1 VRVPLVGTQFGR
13 ACLILVVTLASGLGC
28 RFLEGNVPSP
38 PAVQLLPGQT
48 ADVFTT
54 ARPTFAAALS
64 DFLGRHPVE
73 VEQPFEFPHNIHVG
87 RQIACTEY
95 CHESVS
101 EGPVAGLPSVR
112 TCMGCHRTIATNRP
126 RIVQITQMREQGRD
140 FAWKRVFG
148 YPAQSHVR
156 FNHAPHIR
164 AKVECSTCHGNIGAQ
179 RVAQRNVDMTMGF
192 CVNCHRERNAPDD
205 CLTCHF

>member
-1 VRVPLVGTQFGR
+1 MKTPIVGSAFARVCLVAALIFGG
-13 ACLILVVTLASGLGC
+13 GLGC
-28 RFLEGNVPSP
+28 RLLERNVPR
-38 PAVQLLPGQT
+38 PASGPLLPGQT
-48 ADVFTT
+48 AEVFTT
-54 ARPTFAAALS
+54 ARPTIAAAVN

-73 VEQPFEFPHNIHVG
+73 VAQPFQFPHSTHVG

-112 TCMGCHRTIATNRP
+112 TCMSCHRTIATNRP
-126 RIVQITQMREQGRD
+126 RIRQLTQMREEGRD
-140 FAWKRVFG
+140 FAWNRVFG

-164 AKVECSTCHGNIGAQ
+164 AKVECTTCHGNIGEQ
-179 RVAQRNVDMTMGF
+179 QVAQRNVDMTMGF
-192 CVNCHRERNAPDD
+192 CVNCHRERQAPDD

>member
-1 VRVPLVGTQFGR
+1 VGRCSFFTRVILVG
-13 ACLILVVTLASGLGC
+13 ILAFAGGVGC
-28 RFLEGNVPSP
+28 QLYERNVPGPSTAP
-38 PAVQLLPGQT
+38 VLPGQST
-48 ADVFTT
+48 AVFTT
-54 ARPTFAAALS
+54 ARPSLGAALN
-64 DFLGRHPVE
+64 DFMSRRPDPV
-73 VEQPFEFPHNIHVG
+73 QPIEFPHNVHVG
-87 RQIACTEY
+87 KQIACTEY

-112 TCMGCHRTIATNRP
+112 TCMGCHRNIATNRP
-126 RIVQITQMREQGRD
+126 RIRQITQMREQGRD

-192 CVNCHRERNAPDD
+192 CVNCHRERKAPDD

>member
-1 VRVPLVGTQFGR
+1 VFGR
-13 ACLILVVTLASGLGC
+13 LCVILAVTLASSLGC
-28 RFLEGNVPSP
+28 RIFERNVPP
-38 PAVQLLPGQT
+38 PAAGPLLPGQNGG
-48 ADVFTT
+48 VFTT
-54 ARPTFAAALS
+54 ARPSFGAAVN
-64 DFLGRHPVE
+64 DFFGRHPTV

-87 RQIACTEY
+87 REIACTEY

-126 RIVQITQMREQGRD
+126 RIRQITEMREQGRD

-192 CVNCHRERNAPDD
+192 CVNCHRERKAPDD